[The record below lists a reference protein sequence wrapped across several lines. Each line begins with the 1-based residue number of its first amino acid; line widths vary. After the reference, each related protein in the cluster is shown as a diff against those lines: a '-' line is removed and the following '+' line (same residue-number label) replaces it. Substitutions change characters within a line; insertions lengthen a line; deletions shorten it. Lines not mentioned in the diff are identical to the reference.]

1 MQSENFAEPGAPDR
15 IPDDLVEKYGREARK
30 TVKHNLSRR
39 SRLARRTRRA
49 GRLVRGSGAD
59 LWQTTA
65 VVFSLSVIALCGIGA
80 LLYTVYLWPRIG
92 LSLVGAVVIMF
103 TFSYVVARRVTRR
116 GVDPSQDEVSLF

>member
-39 SRLARRTRRA
+39 SRLARRTLRA
-49 GRLVRGSGAD
+49 GRVVRGSGAD

-80 LLYTVYLWPRIG
+80 LVYAVYLWPRIG
-92 LSLVGAVVIMF
+92 LSLVGAVVLMF